1 MVRIVLGVGVPLVV
15 VVQTLLVRV
24 GLPLVLVVVLRFV
37 CLLHRMFVLVLLLLQ
52 VFLQGFLNRF
62 GLGIVVPL
70 T

>member
-15 VVQTLLVRV
+15 VVQTLLVRL

-62 GLGIVVPL
+62 DLGIVVPL